1 MAYTATREE
10 NFDEHFFNISFDGCS
25 IFAAGYVENYVDDN
39 IRLTFS
45 ARDCFLQGY
54 RNFKS
59 SDLNYFY
66 IKGYEIIGGGQVPAG
81 YFAAYIKDETLN
93 VTAFLA
99 AKRKGSTR
107 PYVTDPQMWIDLM
120 AFTKD
125 EGCKKFIWHS
135 HPKVRVWKG
144 LQIMG
149 SRLPWKTEYES
160 GHNSQDATMTIYLD
174 EAA

>member
-1 MAYTATREE
+1 MVYTLTREE
-10 NFDEHFFNISFDGCS
+10 NFDEHFFSVSFDGCS
-25 IFAAGYVENYVDDN
+25 IFAAGCAENYIDEN
-39 IRLTFS
+39 ITRTRS
-45 ARDCFLQGY
+45 VKDCFLQGY
-54 RNFKS
+54 QNYKS

-66 IKGYEIIGGGQVPAG
+66 IKGYEIVEGLEVPAG
-81 YFAAYIKDETLN
+81 YFGAYIKDETLN

-107 PYVTDPQMWIDLM
+107 PYVTDPQMWVDVM
-120 AFTKD
+120 EFTKNQ
-125 EGCKKFIWHS
+125 GCKKFRWCS

-160 GHNSQDATMTIYLD
+160 GHNSQNATMTIYLD